1 MEIRTTLTDSQYREY
16 AAYWSGIY
24 TSGIIKSED
33 GRPSARFALSM
44 AVHFLFYLLAWSL
57 AREILDFLLMWNP
70 DRRMAD
76 WFKIGFFIVICLSFL
91 LSEMLKRVWLYR
103 TVLKKLGKTKKLA
116 IFIDETGLRYQ
127 TEDGQ
132 VYWRK
137 EETNP
142 AIHLNSTL
150 VLSRGA
156 VKSIRGIE
164 GNVLLVC
171 TDDLTTEQR
180 RALAGWEGSGKRKAL
195 QKWWIFDLVFFAVL
209 LGILSAGCQQLV
221 KARQLRPCSFELEAD
236 PEYQTSV
243 FLEGFEGLSFSSQGE
258 SAEEIVRDGILR
270 LFDHIDMGM
279 HYLGP
284 VSCDEVEIFYE
295 DKARIVAEVKVTV
308 QAAESPSLYDFI
320 GGAAEPGQDT
330 RIQELVLVERQEDGE
345 YLISEIGAEITIIGE

>member
-1 MEIRTTLTDSQYREY
+1 MFCVRVTRGYYGQYREY

-24 TSGIIKSED
+24 TSGIRKSED

-156 VKSIRGIE
+156 VLFLSGRKRGGDSE
-164 GNVLLVC
+164 
-171 TDDLTTEQR
+171 R
-180 RALAGWEGSGKRKAL
+180 RNPG
-195 QKWWIFDLVFFAVL
+195 AV
-209 LGILSAGCQQLV
+209 
-221 KARQLRPCSFELEAD
+221 
-236 PEYQTSV
+236 
-243 FLEGFEGLSFSSQGE
+243 
-258 SAEEIVRDGILR
+258 
-270 LFDHIDMGM
+270 
-279 HYLGP
+279 
-284 VSCDEVEIFYE
+284 
-295 DKARIVAEVKVTV
+295 
-308 QAAESPSLYDFI
+308 
-320 GGAAEPGQDT
+320 
-330 RIQELVLVERQEDGE
+330 
-345 YLISEIGAEITIIGE
+345 